1 MFYGQEEEL
10 LDNDQADTI
19 FRDITLLAL
28 SGFISIVILL
38 LPWLNFQIKDIEIK
52 EPVGSVIF
60 ELFWS
65 EKIDADLDLWV
76 RGPHDTAVGYAQPSG
91 QVFNLLRDDRGLTA
105 DHTPLNYEISFTRGI
120 LTGEYQANVHLFK
133 HNKSKTPIEAT
144 IIASLVTPD
153 RGYRKEILGRKVV
166 LNVEGKEKTV
176 LRFKLDNNFKIVDG
190 SVNNLRKSL
199 IGKY

>member
-1 MFYGQEEEL
+1 MFYNQEEEL

-28 SGFISIVILL
+28 SGFISILILL
-38 LPWLNFQIKDIEIK
+38 LPWLNFQVKDIEIK

-176 LRFKLDNNFKIVDG
+176 LRFKLDNNFKIVEG